1 MPKFK
6 TSEIPIEWDL
16 KAGWRY
22 KRQNMEKAMKGKIE
36 RGLVELITNSDDSY
50 RTLEEEERRTSG
62 KIRIEIERR
71 RKGPFSVVVVRDRA
85 VGMSREE
92 IYQKLGT
99 LGERTSG
106 FEKGKARR
114 GLHGRG
120 ARDVAAFG
128 TVVFESIKDEEYN
141 CLEIPASLKCRFT
154 ESHSIKATPEIREK
168 LGIPKGSNGTI
179 VTIKVHSR
187 FKIPQHEKLKDDFP
201 RYYSLRDIFS
211 DPKRKVT
218 IVDRNRE
225 LEDPLVYVYPAGE
238 VVYNDDFPISGYDG
252 AMVHLFIRRH
262 ETPFEQAVLPYREGI
277 LIKSSAAIHDCTY
290 FTLESEPFC
299 WRFTGELR
307 CDYIDK
313 LIREYDDREEANPDD
328 PGHPIDN
335 PYRLLDPFRDGL
347 ILDHP
352 FTQQLYKKCKEIL
365 ESCIKELKAAEEPPK
380 QDVTDENLDKKLTS
394 LSKEI
399 SKVFEKKLNELEEE
413 IPEVNIDDPKIRKLG
428 LGLHIIPPD
437 EQPIIV
443 NTPKTFSIIV
453 KHYEPLDESLPVNVL
468 SSDPDIVKLRVPQ
481 VFFKKILEEGK
492 VGRTTFTVES
502 SELGAEACIE
512 VRYDGYDNLVL
523 VKVVE
528 PPSRP
533 PLPDGLT
540 FERLQYRLQ
549 INKEKNL
556 VLRLK
561 TSDTN
566 SSIAE
571 IVSSNP
577 EIVIKGG
584 GRCKLRET
592 ELPGVLFGGCKI
604 VGRQLKARGVITAL
618 VEGFEPAKAH
628 VVVEEHEP
636 VSEVDFKFD
645 PIEDDFGA
653 VRYKWDDKNPYRLL
667 IGAKHPSIRRYLG
680 ELTDQGYPGK
690 TSQLYHTVLAEVIA
704 EALAFRI
711 LERKFYREGQDGML
725 DYTST
730 DTYYHKELSEFLSI
744 AHRHLSKES

>member
-1 MPKFK
+1 MPKSK

-22 KRQNMEKAMKGKIE
+22 KRQNMEKAMRGKIE

-50 RTLEEEERRTSG
+50 RALEEEARRTSG

-71 RKGPFSVVVVRDRA
+71 RKEPFSVVIVRDRA

-92 IYQKLGT
+92 IYHKLGT

-141 CLEIPASLKCRFT
+141 RLEIPASLKCRFT
-154 ESHSIKATPEIREK
+154 DPHPIKTTPEIREK
-168 LGIPKGSNGTI
+168 LGIPKGSNGTV

-187 FKIPQHEKLKDDFP
+187 FKIPQHEKLKDDFS
-201 RYYSLRDIFS
+201 RYYSLRDILS

-225 LEDPLVYVYPAGE
+225 LEDPLPYVYPAGE
-238 VVYNDDFPISGYDG
+238 VVYNDYLKISGYEG
-252 AMVHLFIRRH
+252 AMVHLVIRRH
-262 ETPFEQAVLPYREGI
+262 ETPFEQTVLPYREGI
-277 LIKSSAAIHDCTY
+277 LIKSSAAIHDCTF
-290 FTLESEPFC
+290 FTLESEPFS
-299 WRFTGELR
+299 WRFTGELC

-328 PGHPIDN
+328 PGHPLDN

-352 FTQQLYKKCKEIL
+352 FTQQLYRKCKEIL
-365 ESCIKELKAAEEPPK
+365 ESFIKELKTAEEPPK
-380 QDVTDENLDKKLTS
+380 QDVTDENLGKKLNN

-413 IPEVNIDDPKIRKLG
+413 IPEVTIDDPKIKKLG
-428 LGLHIIPPD
+428 LGLHIIPPN

-453 KHYEPLDESLPVNVL
+453 KHYEALDGSLPVDVL
-468 SSDPDIVKLRVPQ
+468 SSYPDGVKLRTPQ
-481 VFFKKILEEGK
+481 VFFKKILEDGK
-492 VGRTTFTVES
+492 IGRTTFTVES
-502 SELGAEACIE
+502 SELGAEAYIE

-523 VKVVE
+523 VKVVG
-528 PPSRP
+528 PPP
-533 PLPDGLT
+533 PPLLPDGLT
-540 FERLQYRLQ
+540 FEKPQYHLQ

-556 VLRLK
+556 VLHLK
-561 TSDTN
+561 TIGAN
-566 SSIAE
+566 SYIAE
-571 IVSSNP
+571 IVSNNP

-584 GRCKLRET
+584 GRSKLRET
-592 ELPGVLFGGCKI
+592 EIPGVLSGGFKI
-604 VGRQLKARGVITAL
+604 LGRQLKAKGVITAI
-618 VEGFEPAKAH
+618 VDGFEPAKTR

-636 VSEVDFKFD
+636 VSGVDFKFD
-645 PIEDDFGA
+645 PVEDDFGA
-653 VRYKWDDKNPYRLL
+653 VRYKWDEKTPYRLL
-667 IGAKHPSIRRYLG
+667 IGARHPSIRRYLG
-680 ELTDQGYPGK
+680 EPTEQGYQGVDDP
-690 TSQLYHTVLAEVIA
+690 LYHIVLAEVIA

-711 LERKFYREGQDGML
+711 LEKKFYREGQDGML